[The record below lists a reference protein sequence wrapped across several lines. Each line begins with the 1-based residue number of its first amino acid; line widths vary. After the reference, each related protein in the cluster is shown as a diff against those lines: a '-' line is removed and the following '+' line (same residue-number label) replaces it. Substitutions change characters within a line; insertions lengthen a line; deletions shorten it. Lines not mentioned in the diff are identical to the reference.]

1 MQNFIFIL
9 SPFIFATA
17 CLAASEGVEYF
28 KNLSL
33 DCVRITGVEKIEAGN
48 KIDGAKAAT
57 VNVNG
62 QKYTEEAELFVPEE
76 DEEE

>member
-17 CLAASEGVEYF
+17 CLAASEGVEYL
-28 KNLSL
+28 KNLKL

-57 VNVNG
+57 AAMNDTIFFMFIGGFSFFWGN
-62 QKYTEEAELFVPEE
+62 
-76 DEEE
+76 